1 MKRKN
6 KFALF
11 CVTFLCSQ
19 LVTLPLTI
27 GLSTSVQAIEN
38 TTTIDSS
45 TSFNEHEQLKDK
57 PIFSFQETQATCS
70 IGEVF
75 TLVMIAD
82 QEVTEAS
89 ITLPEEAEI
98 LDDELAHGITIK
110 QGVEKNQIEIRMA
123 VPQKVFSLPLVFEQT
138 GVYTITLGEAT
149 MTLEIVSEESSQEH
163 KGNEVTD
170 SSSED
175 KKEETIESSS
185 SEEELPDAAT
195 LNEPNQEVNQEAND
209 VEVNSDDLINVGS
222 WVEFIEAFS
231 NPSISTIEITDDFE
245 VPTTPLTGLTGM
257 VTGNN
262 SNVTGGATFVY
273 LTRSSISRK
282 LAINGNGHQ
291 IDFGAVSL
299 GLRSATHNANS
310 PWDITFNDLD
320 IYSGNWWGFFQ
331 TVNLTNAQHALSNIT
346 LNNINGYGNELIAP
360 YYTNVNISGKV
371 NNYITATY
379 SSKFRTDWRVNTV
392 NSVNL
397 ETRSL
402 TVKEDGEL
410 NLSTV
415 NSGNIIIGLGGLNA
429 NLTLE
434 KNATINMESNG
445 TGTGDNAN
453 GRGSSIDIVNGDLIM
468 KEGSTINIDSKRSYS
483 AITLRS
489 SNSTL
494 KLEDSAKINIESTG
508 HTNNSNAIDR
518 NLVYMAAGSSLLV
531 GENAE
536 FNINAIGRGSA
547 TSNIVHVAGNANFE
561 IAKDGS
567 LDIKSDSTSISQSLL
582 NFASAGSTFEFSDAK
597 KVNLERTTPISG
609 STSNGLISISGS
621 TGLLDIDVQSVK
633 QWNRD
638 NFTEE
643 PDYFWTP
650 IFNLILRYN
659 TINPTITNVSSI
671 FQETMTS
678 FNESFTTR
686 DVQRILFE
694 KIPDVEVNIEPLT
707 EDPMEVN
714 SYTITGKASPNSVI
728 RFSGDPALPEGTVQ
742 SPNFSESEK
751 YHVTADDNG
760 DYHYELPQGSF
771 FTEGNE
777 VTAYAY
783 LNGKSASASTV
794 VEKSKRPPNPK
805 DPLKP
810 DEEVSP
816 ENPPELS
823 EEQSMLSIDFV
834 SRFSFGQQGIST
846 QTKNYY
852 AQPQR
857 LLNSDGTVNET
868 EERPNYV
875 QISDRRDESD
885 RHGWTLSVTQNEQF
899 INLQKQELKG
909 ARLQLINQ
917 QLASAQDTE
926 EPELSQPDGIKLIPG
941 EKTEL
946 MTAKDGQGAG
956 TWIYRFGDSESA
968 DESVA
973 LEVPPTANPRAT
985 TYQTTLTWELSAVPE
1000 N

>member
-1 MKRKN
+1 MKRRN

-19 LVTLPLTI
+19 LVTLPFIL
-27 GLSTSVQAIEN
+27 GLSTSVQAVES
-38 TTTIDSS
+38 TATIDSS
-45 TSFNEHEQLKDK
+45 TIFNEQLKDK
-57 PIFSFQETQATCS
+57 PVFTFQETQATYS
-70 IGEVF
+70 IGEEL
-75 TLVMIAD
+75 TLVMLAN
-82 QEVTEAS
+82 QEVTEAV
-89 ITLPEEAEI
+89 IILPEETTI
-98 LDDELAHGITIK
+98 LDDELAHGITVK
-110 QGVEKNQIEIRMA
+110 QGIENNEIEIKMD
-123 VPQKVFSLPLVFEQT
+123 VPQKVFSLPLVFEQI

-149 MTLEIVSEESSQEH
+149 MTLEIVNEESSQEH

-175 KKEETIESSS
+175 KKEDETIESPS
-185 SEEELPDAAT
+185 SEKELPDTPT
-195 LNEPNQEVNQEAND
+195 LNGSNQELNQEAND
-209 VEVNSDDLINVGS
+209 VEVNSNNLINVGS
-222 WVEFIEAFS
+222 WGEFIEAFS
-231 NPSISTIEITDDFE
+231 NPSISTIEIIDDFE

-257 VTGNN
+257 LTGSN
-262 SNVTGGATFVY
+262 SNVTGGASFVY
-273 LTRSSISRK
+273 LTRSNISRN
-282 LAINGNGHQ
+282 LVINGNGYQ

-299 GLRSATHNANS
+299 GLYPATHDANS

-320 IYSGNWWGFFQ
+320 VYSGNWWGFFQ
-331 TVNLTNAQHALSNIT
+331 TTNLTIAQHALSNIT
-346 LNNINGYGNELIAP
+346 LHNVNGHGNELIAP
-360 YYTNVNISGKV
+360 YYTNVNISGTV

-402 TVKEDGEL
+402 TIKEDGEL

-415 NSGNIIIGLGGLNA
+415 NSGNIVIGLGGLDA

-434 KNATINMESNG
+434 KNATINIDSNG

-453 GRGSSIDIVNGDLIM
+453 GRGSSIDIANGDLIM
-468 KEGSTINIDSKRSYS
+468 KEGSTINIDNKRSYS

-489 SNSTL
+489 SNSAL

-518 NLVYMAAGSSLLV
+518 NLVYMATGSSLLV

-536 FNINAIGRGSA
+536 FNINATGRGSA
-547 TSNIVHVAGNANFE
+547 TSNIVHIAGNAYFK

-567 LDIKSDSTSISQSLL
+567 LDIKSDSTSISQSLI
-582 NFASAGSTFEFSDAK
+582 NFSSAGSTFEFSDAK

-609 STSNGLISISGS
+609 STSNGLISISGT
-621 TGLLDIDVQSVK
+621 TGILDIDVQSVK
-633 QWNRD
+633 QWNRG

-659 TINPTITNVSSI
+659 TINPTIANVSSI

-678 FNESFTTR
+678 FTESFTTR
-686 DVQRILFE
+686 DVQRVLFE
-694 KIPDVEVNIEPLT
+694 KIPDVEVNIDPLT
-707 EDPMEVN
+707 EDSMEVN
-714 SYTITGKASPNSVI
+714 SYTITGKASPSSVI
-728 RFSGDPALPEGTVQ
+728 RFTGDPALPEGTVQ

-751 YHVTADDNG
+751 YHVIADENG
-760 DYHYELPQGSF
+760 DYIYELPQGTV

-783 LNGKSASASTV
+783 LNGKSATASTV
-794 VEKSKRPPNPK
+794 VEKSKRPPKPK
-805 DPLKP
+805 DPLNP
-810 DEEVSP
+810 TEEVAP
-816 ENPPELS
+816 ENVPELS
-823 EEQSMLSIDFV
+823 EEQGLLSIDFV
-834 SRFSFGQQGIST
+834 SRFSFGQQGISA

-857 LLNSDGTVNET
+857 LLNPDGNVNQE

-875 QISDRRDESD
+875 QISDRRSEND

-899 INLQKQELKG
+899 INPQKHQLRG
-909 ARLQLINQ
+909 ARIQLANQ
-917 QLASAQDTE
+917 QLASVQGMG
-926 EPELSQPDGIKLIPG
+926 EPDLSQPDGIKLIPG
-941 EKTEL
+941 EKTDL
-946 MTAKDGQGAG
+946 MTAKDGQGTG
-956 TWIYRFGDSESA
+956 TWIYRFGDAASA
-968 DESVA
+968 DKSVV
-973 LEVPPTANPRAT
+973 LEVPSSAT
-985 TYQTTLTWELSAVPE
+985 PQAATYQTTLTWELSAVPG

>member
-6 KFALF
+6 KFTLF
-11 CVTFLCSQ
+11 CITFLCFQ
-19 LVTLPLTI
+19 LIILPFTI
-27 GLSTSVQAIEN
+27 GSSTSAQAVEN
-38 TTTIDSS
+38 TAIIDSS
-45 TSFNEHEQLKDK
+45 TTFNEQLKDK
-57 PIFSFQETQATCS
+57 PIFSFQDNQVTCF

-75 TLVMIAD
+75 TLVMIAN
-82 QEVTEAS
+82 QEVSEAV
-89 ITLPEEAEI
+89 ITLPEKAAI
-98 LDDELAHGITIK
+98 LDDELVHGMTVKPGI
-110 QGVEKNQIEIRMA
+110 EKNQIEIKMD

-138 GVYTITLGEAT
+138 GVYTIALEEAS
-149 MTLEIVSEESSQEH
+149 MTLEVISGESSQEH
-163 KGNEVTD
+163 KGNEITD

-175 KKEETIESSS
+175 MKEEETIESPP
-185 SEEELPDAAT
+185 SEKKLPDTPT
-195 LNEPNQEVNQEAND
+195 LNEPNQELNQEVTE
-209 VEVNSDDLINVGS
+209 VELSSDDLIKVGS
-222 WVEFIEAFS
+222 WSEFIQAFS
-231 NPSISTIEITDDFE
+231 NPSISIIEIIDDFE

-257 VTGNN
+257 VTGSN

-273 LTRSSISRK
+273 LTRSNISRK
-282 LAINGNGHQ
+282 LDINGNGHQ

-299 GLRSATHNANS
+299 GLYPATHNANS

-320 IYSGNWWGFFQ
+320 VYSGNWWGFFQ
-331 TVNLTNAQHALSNIT
+331 TTNLSIAQHALSNIT
-346 LNNINGYGNELIAP
+346 LHNINGYGNELIAP
-360 YYTNVNISGKV
+360 YYTNVDISGTV
-371 NNYITATY
+371 NNHITATY

-402 TVKEDGEL
+402 TIKEDGEL

-415 NSGNIIIGLGGLNA
+415 NSGNIIIGLGGLDA

-453 GRGSSIDIVNGDLIM
+453 GIGSSIDIVNGDLIM
-468 KEGSTINIDSKRSYS
+468 KEGSTINIDNMRSYS

-494 KLEDSAKINIESTG
+494 KLEDSAKINIDSTG
-508 HTNNSNAIDR
+508 HTNNSNAR
-518 NLVYMAAGSSLLV
+518 NSNLVYMAAGSSLLV

-536 FNINAIGRGSA
+536 FNINATERGSA
-547 TSNIVHVAGNANFE
+547 TSNIVHVAGNANFK

-567 LDIKSDSTSISQSLL
+567 LEIKSDSTSISQSLL

-609 STSNGLISISGS
+609 STSNGLISIAGT
-621 TGLLDIDVQSVK
+621 TGILDIDVQSVK
-633 QWNRD
+633 QWNRG

-643 PDYFWTP
+643 PDHLWTP

-659 TINPTITNVSSI
+659 TINPTIANVSSI
-671 FQETMTS
+671 FQETMNS
-678 FNESFTTR
+678 FTESFTTR

-694 KIPDVEVNIEPLT
+694 KIPDVEVSIDTLT

-714 SYTITGKASPNSVI
+714 SHIITGKASPNSVI
-728 RFSGDPALPEGTVQ
+728 RFSGDPALPEGTIQ

-751 YHVTADDNG
+751 YHVTTDDNG
-760 DYHYELPQGSF
+760 DYYYELPQGSF
-771 FTEGNE
+771 FTEGND

-823 EEQSMLSIDFV
+823 EEQGMLSIDFV

-846 QTKNYY
+846 QTKSYY

-857 LLNSDGTVNET
+857 LLNPDGTVNET

-875 QISDRRDESD
+875 QISDRRDESE
-885 RHGWTLSVTQNEQF
+885 RSGWILSVTQNEQF
-899 INLQKQELKG
+899 INLQREELKG
-909 ARLQLINQ
+909 ARLRLGNQ
-917 QLASAQDTE
+917 QLVSVQETE
-926 EPELSQPDGIKLIPG
+926 EPELIQPDGINLIPE

-946 MTAKDGQGAG
+946 ITAKDGQVAG
-956 TWIYRFGDSESA
+956 TWIYRFGDRERAGESI
-968 DESVA
+968 A
-973 LEVPPTANPRAT
+973 LEVPPTANPRTT
-985 TYQTTLTWELSAVPE
+985 TYQTTLTWELSAVPD